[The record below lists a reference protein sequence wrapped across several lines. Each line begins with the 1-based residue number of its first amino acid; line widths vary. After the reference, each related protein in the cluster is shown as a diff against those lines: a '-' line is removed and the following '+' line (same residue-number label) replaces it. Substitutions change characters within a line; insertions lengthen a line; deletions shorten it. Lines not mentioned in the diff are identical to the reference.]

1 MASRSRMSKLDLLVA
16 LTCLA
21 TSHGFLGP
29 STYPKIISLPR
40 PSLEGIVHFD
50 RLHKQSTL
58 KTFNEFDKQN
68 ENKWRRKIRKSS
80 SQLHLIPDA
89 ISTIASASDTFSQF
103 TTSNILAASEAYMYQ
118 YASIH
123 ETIEASI
130 LNNLGHD
137 ILTFL
142 LATVVTIP
150 LSRSL
155 NINPTLSF
163 LLIGCLLGPYNLHLF
178 SNNEADLEL
187 GDFGILF
194 LLFNEGL
201 TLSADR
207 IKALT
212 AFSKLGLFQ
221 IMSSMALFFFGTL
234 IGGPFILQMVE
245 SFIPIDDGLLRP
257 ILSNP
262 VQAFLISSAGALS
275 SSAFVLPVLKS
286 KGWASKKEGISGLSI
301 LLLQDLAVAP
311 LLVLLPVLAGSG
323 PQTATDF
330 GILIIKAVFGFGG
343 VLVAGRYMLKY
354 IFDVVAEAKS
364 TETFVAAAVLVV
376 IAMGQV
382 ADILGLSASTG
393 AFAAGVLLAGNKY
406 RPQIQADIKPFEGIL
421 LGIFFMTAGA
431 ELDPGVVLQEWPTLI
446 VGISAFLVTKSLVLF
461 ASGPAL
467 GLSRAEAARVA
478 LTLSGGGEF
487 SFVLFKV
494 AQQLGVLPDPL
505 HKLLTASVIISMS
518 LTPVLGDWAEKVGDI
533 IEKIENEGKPQ
544 YIWESMSRE
553 EKGLLFDECDTDKN
567 GSIDLDELR
576 TVLIKLNLPINTIA
590 EVFAAFDKNG
600 DNEISKEEWIAGCNA
615 GLLESAL
622 SSAADYIATGIDFK
636 NDAIVICGFGKMG
649 RSVYTMLREA
659 RRIDGLGDVVA
670 FSLDPSRVTAGV
682 ITGAP
687 VVYGDG
693 ARSDLLKAAGVTK
706 PKAVLITYASQTRRI
721 NALKRL
727 RDTLPEGTIIYVRA
741 DSQRETQELLEAGAT
756 EVVCETTESVLRFG
770 NLLGAKTEGKKVG
783 KSELRKFLQTGFAEP
798 HDSVASLDNPFRK
811 YTESDLSDIA
821 ETVGITTETVKEL
834 LDVFDSLDY
843 NATGDVPIEELE
855 CVLMR
860 MTDTEPVDKERLDR
874 ILKSV
879 DEDGLGYLNFDK
891 FVRAAAFAKLLPLTK
906 EPPLW

>member
-1 MASRSRMSKLDLLVA
+1 MASRSRMSKLDILVA

-40 PSLEGIVHFD
+40 PSLEGVVHFD
-50 RLHKQSTL
+50 HLHKQSTL
-58 KTFNEFDKQN
+58 KTFNEFDKRS
-68 ENKWRRKIRKSS
+68 ENKWRIKIRQSS

>member
-1 MASRSRMSKLDLLVA
+1 MTRRYHISKLFIVVISI
-16 LTCLA
+16 CLA

-29 STYPKIISLPR
+29 STQMPLTR
-40 PSLEGIVHFD
+40 PFVSEDAIVHADYF
-50 RLHKQSTL
+50 STL
-58 KTFNEFDKQN
+58 TFDEWNIN
-68 ENKWRRKIRKSS
+68 YENRWSSSKIRTSS
-80 SQLHLIPDA
+80 SQLHMIPDA
-89 ISTIASASDTFSQF
+89 FSTVSDTFLHF
-103 TTSNILAASEAYMYQ
+103 TSNTLAASDAYMYQ

-123 ETIEASI
+123 ESIEASI

-234 IGGPFILQMVE
+234 IGGPFILQMLE

-286 KGWASKKEGISGLSI
+286 KGWAPKKEGISGLSI

-323 PQTATDF
+323 PQTATEF

-431 ELDPGVVLQEWPTLI
+431 ELDPGVVLKEWPTLI

-533 IEKIENEGKPQ
+533 IERIENDGKPQ

-567 GSIDLDELR
+567 GSIDLEELR

-590 EVFAAFDKNG
+590 EVFAAFDSNG

-636 NDAIVICGFGKMG
+636 SDAIVICGFGKMG

-741 DSQRETQELLEAGAT
+741 DNQRETKDLLEAGAT
-756 EVVCETTESVLRFG
+756 EVVCETTESVMRFG
-770 NLLGAKTEGKKVG
+770 TLLGAETEGKKVG
-783 KSELRKFLQTGFAEP
+783 KSNLRKFLQTGFAEP
-798 HDSVASLDNPFRK
+798 HHESADFSDNPLRK
-811 YTESDLSDIA
+811 YTENDLSDIA
-821 ETVGITTETVKEL
+821 ETLGITTETVKEL
-834 LDVFDSLDY
+834 LDVFESLDY
-843 NATGDVPIEELE
+843 NETGDVPIEELE

-860 MTDTEPVDKERLDR
+860 MTDTEPVDKEKLDR

-879 DEDGLGYLNFDK
+879 DEDGLGNLNFEE
-891 FVRAAAFAKLLPLTK
+891 FVRAAVSAKLLPVNK